1 MSDSIQQQYINY
13 SDFSVFI
20 DLKNLSFFYGNIV
33 GCVEGEALP
42 NLEILQFNS
51 QLDTAASI
59 VSCLDGLPSLKSLYL
74 FNNNFNKSSFH
85 VFETLSSK
93 LPNLEVLHLSGNYLT
108 NDILPSLEGF
118 TSLKKLYLEETGLDS
133 DLHMEALCS
142 KLKNLEV
149 LHLSYN
155 NFNHT
160 DIGSALSGL
169 SSLNSLYLRNTGL
182 TWRSILNISKW
193 SSLEILNLDDNGL
206 NKSESIFWRIKE
218 KDGFKSPINLQK
230 LRLSHN
236 NLPDEFLPSLSGLPF
251 LKSLHLTGNQLKGTL
266 NINEN
271 DGFKWP
277 TNLQELWLR
286 GNSLSNEF
294 VSSLSG
300 LSRLQSLDLSYN
312 QLEGAINISGLST
325 LSNLTNLDLSYNNIH
340 YSVANQDSKRVS
352 RLEVLNL
359 DENMIDGKKLRES
372 LRALSSSIKELQMSY
387 NNFTGTLL
395 AKDFHD
401 LSKLELLKLERN
413 DNMESEFFKSIG
425 NLTSLKVLSLS
436 YCQINDTLPAA
447 TDKDEFKW
455 PINLQK
461 LWLNYN
467 NLADEFLPSLSGLPL
482 LKSLH
487 LKANQLKVTLD
498 INENDGFKWPT
509 NLQELWLSHN
519 NLSNNFLSCL
529 SGLPRL
535 QSLDLSF
542 NQLEGAINIS
552 GLSTLINLT
561 NLDLSYNNIHY
572 FVANQD
578 SKRVS
583 RLEALNLDGNMIDGK
598 KLRESL
604 RALSSSMK
612 ELQMSHNHFIGTL
625 LAEDFHDLSKLEL
638 LKLEQNDNMESEFFK
653 SIGNLTSLKVLSLSY
668 CQINDALP
676 AATDWFKLKKLE
688 ELNLIQNGFER
699 FLPKSFI
706 NMTSLR
712 KLDLSQNHFMGKF
725 DSNIATLTSLEYFD
739 FTKNQFEVPVSFTP
753 FANHSRLKF
762 VYGKGNKVKLDSQ
775 HSLQT
780 WIPKFQLVS
789 LSLSSSIETS
799 SFQLPKFLL
808 YQKYLTSLDLSSLK
822 LEGGFPH
829 WLLENNTRLTEV
841 VFRNCSLNGTM
852 QIPLRP
858 LLELRSIDVSSN
870 IIIDEIPSKNI
881 SFIYPNL
888 RYLNMSRNHIQGSI
902 SREFGQMK
910 LYLLDLSYNQLS
922 GKISEDIFKAWHQLD
937 LLELSNNKLEGPIFT
952 IPTNLEFLS
961 LNDNNFSGRLPWN
974 IFNTSIVSLD
984 VSNNH
989 LVGKIPSLLN
999 NLSTLW
1005 ELRMSNNHFEGF
1017 IPLESTQLKDLK
1029 YLDLSQNNLF
1039 GLVPSFINSSVKFI
1053 HLSNNHLA
1061 GLPKKMFTE
1070 NSPLVMLD
1078 LSYNEISGG
1087 IQDMVKDLSYS
1098 KLNFLFLKGN
1108 HITGDIPK
1116 QLCQLIKLTMLDLS
1130 DNKLLGEIPH
1140 CLGTMP
1146 FDNNNLDPL
1155 LKASKGCFVEEYILQ
1170 QSQSEHKKEKLSF
1183 TSKKRIDTYTGSI
1196 LTYMCGVDLSN
1207 NKLKGNIPYEL
1218 GNLTKIQALNLS
1230 HNDLIGQIPDSFSK
1244 LVQTESLDLS
1254 FNKLSGEIP
1263 SKLNI
1268 LTSLEVLS
1276 VAHNNLSGPIPEWTN
1291 QFSTFDESSY
1301 EGNPFLCGPPLPK
1314 SCHPAPIVIPND
1326 LDSDK
1331 DDDWLVDM
1339 YVFYVSFVVSYT
1351 LALLT
1356 TATALYI
1363 NPSWRQAW
1371 FNYME
1376 FVILSCYYFIVDNF
1390 YRFCNAKM

>member
-312 QLEGAINISGLST
+312 QLEGAINISENDGFKWSTNLQELWLKNSSLSNNFLSSLSGLPRLQSLDLSFNQLEGAINISGLST

-447 TDKDEFKW
+447 TD
-455 PINLQK
+455 
-461 LWLNYN
+461 
-467 NLADEFLPSLSGLPL
+467 
-482 LKSLH
+482 
-487 LKANQLKVTLD
+487 
-498 INENDGFKWPT
+498 
-509 NLQELWLSHN
+509 
-519 NLSNNFLSCL
+519 
-529 SGLPRL
+529 
-535 QSLDLSF
+535 
-542 NQLEGAINIS
+542 
-552 GLSTLINLT
+552 
-561 NLDLSYNNIHY
+561 
-572 FVANQD
+572 
-578 SKRVS
+578 
-583 RLEALNLDGNMIDGK
+583 
-598 KLRESL
+598 
-604 RALSSSMK
+604 
-612 ELQMSHNHFIGTL
+612 
-625 LAEDFHDLSKLEL
+625 
-638 LKLEQNDNMESEFFK
+638 
-653 SIGNLTSLKVLSLSY
+653 
-668 CQINDALP
+668 
-676 AATDWFKLKKLE
+676 WFKLKKLE
-688 ELNLIQNGFER
+688 ELNLIQDGFEG
-699 FLPKSFI
+699 FLPKSFT

-725 DSNIATLTSLEYFD
+725 DSNIATLTSLEHFD
-739 FTKNQFEVPVSFTP
+739 FTENQFEVPVSFTP
-753 FANHSRLKF
+753 FANHSHLKF

-780 WIPKFQLVS
+780 WIPKFQLEM
-789 LSLSSSIETS
+789 LSLSSTIGTS
-799 SFQLPKFLL
+799 SFQFPKFLL
-808 YQKYLTSLDLSSLK
+808 YQKYLTSLDFSSLK

-829 WLLENNTRLTEV
+829 WLLENNTRLIEV
-841 VFRNCSLNGTM
+841 V
-852 QIPLRP
+852 
-858 LLELRSIDVSSN
+858 LE
-870 IIIDEIPSKNI
+870 
-881 SFIYPNL
+881 
-888 RYLNMSRNHIQGSI
+888 
-902 SREFGQMK
+902 
-910 LYLLDLSYNQLS
+910 
-922 GKISEDIFKAWHQLD
+922 
-937 LLELSNNKLEGPIFT
+937 
-952 IPTNLEFLS
+952 
-961 LNDNNFSGRLPWN
+961 
-974 IFNTSIVSLD
+974 IVL
-984 VSNNH
+984 
-989 LVGKIPSLLN
+989 
-999 NLSTLW
+999 
-1005 ELRMSNNHFEGF
+1005 
-1017 IPLESTQLKDLK
+1017 
-1029 YLDLSQNNLF
+1029 
-1039 GLVPSFINSSVKFI
+1039 
-1053 HLSNNHLA
+1053 
-1061 GLPKKMFTE
+1061 
-1070 NSPLVMLD
+1070 
-1078 LSYNEISGG
+1078 
-1087 IQDMVKDLSYS
+1087 
-1098 KLNFLFLKGN
+1098 
-1108 HITGDIPK
+1108 
-1116 QLCQLIKLTMLDLS
+1116 
-1130 DNKLLGEIPH
+1130 
-1140 CLGTMP
+1140 
-1146 FDNNNLDPL
+1146 
-1155 LKASKGCFVEEYILQ
+1155 
-1170 QSQSEHKKEKLSF
+1170 
-1183 TSKKRIDTYTGSI
+1183 
-1196 LTYMCGVDLSN
+1196 
-1207 NKLKGNIPYEL
+1207 
-1218 GNLTKIQALNLS
+1218 
-1230 HNDLIGQIPDSFSK
+1230 
-1244 LVQTESLDLS
+1244 
-1254 FNKLSGEIP
+1254 
-1263 SKLNI
+1263 
-1268 LTSLEVLS
+1268 
-1276 VAHNNLSGPIPEWTN
+1276 
-1291 QFSTFDESSY
+1291 
-1301 EGNPFLCGPPLPK
+1301 
-1314 SCHPAPIVIPND
+1314 
-1326 LDSDK
+1326 
-1331 DDDWLVDM
+1331 
-1339 YVFYVSFVVSYT
+1339 
-1351 LALLT
+1351 
-1356 TATALYI
+1356 
-1363 NPSWRQAW
+1363 
-1371 FNYME
+1371 
-1376 FVILSCYYFIVDNF
+1376 
-1390 YRFCNAKM
+1390 

>member
-271 DGFKWP
+271 DGFKWS
-277 TNLQELWLR
+277 TNLQELWLK
-286 GNSLSNEF
+286 NSSLSNNF
-294 VSSLSG
+294 LSSLSG
-300 LSRLQSLDLSYN
+300 LPRLQSLDLSFN

-447 TDKDEFKW
+447 TD
-455 PINLQK
+455 
-461 LWLNYN
+461 
-467 NLADEFLPSLSGLPL
+467 
-482 LKSLH
+482 
-487 LKANQLKVTLD
+487 
-498 INENDGFKWPT
+498 
-509 NLQELWLSHN
+509 
-519 NLSNNFLSCL
+519 
-529 SGLPRL
+529 
-535 QSLDLSF
+535 
-542 NQLEGAINIS
+542 
-552 GLSTLINLT
+552 
-561 NLDLSYNNIHY
+561 
-572 FVANQD
+572 
-578 SKRVS
+578 
-583 RLEALNLDGNMIDGK
+583 
-598 KLRESL
+598 
-604 RALSSSMK
+604 
-612 ELQMSHNHFIGTL
+612 
-625 LAEDFHDLSKLEL
+625 
-638 LKLEQNDNMESEFFK
+638 
-653 SIGNLTSLKVLSLSY
+653 
-668 CQINDALP
+668 
-676 AATDWFKLKKLE
+676 WFKLKKLE
-688 ELNLIQNGFER
+688 ELNLIQDGFEG
-699 FLPKSFI
+699 FLPKSFT

-725 DSNIATLTSLEYFD
+725 DSNIATLTSLEHFD
-739 FTKNQFEVPVSFTP
+739 FTENQFEVPVSFTP
-753 FANHSRLKF
+753 FANHSHLKF

-780 WIPKFQLVS
+780 WIPKFQLEM
-789 LSLSSSIETS
+789 LSLSSTIGTS
-799 SFQLPKFLL
+799 SFQFPKFLL
-808 YQKYLTSLDLSSLK
+808 YQKYLTSLDFSSLK

-829 WLLENNTRLTEV
+829 WLLENNTRLIEV
-841 VFRNCSLNGTM
+841 V
-852 QIPLRP
+852 
-858 LLELRSIDVSSN
+858 LE
-870 IIIDEIPSKNI
+870 
-881 SFIYPNL
+881 
-888 RYLNMSRNHIQGSI
+888 
-902 SREFGQMK
+902 
-910 LYLLDLSYNQLS
+910 
-922 GKISEDIFKAWHQLD
+922 
-937 LLELSNNKLEGPIFT
+937 
-952 IPTNLEFLS
+952 
-961 LNDNNFSGRLPWN
+961 
-974 IFNTSIVSLD
+974 IVL
-984 VSNNH
+984 
-989 LVGKIPSLLN
+989 
-999 NLSTLW
+999 
-1005 ELRMSNNHFEGF
+1005 
-1017 IPLESTQLKDLK
+1017 
-1029 YLDLSQNNLF
+1029 
-1039 GLVPSFINSSVKFI
+1039 
-1053 HLSNNHLA
+1053 
-1061 GLPKKMFTE
+1061 
-1070 NSPLVMLD
+1070 
-1078 LSYNEISGG
+1078 
-1087 IQDMVKDLSYS
+1087 
-1098 KLNFLFLKGN
+1098 
-1108 HITGDIPK
+1108 
-1116 QLCQLIKLTMLDLS
+1116 
-1130 DNKLLGEIPH
+1130 
-1140 CLGTMP
+1140 
-1146 FDNNNLDPL
+1146 
-1155 LKASKGCFVEEYILQ
+1155 
-1170 QSQSEHKKEKLSF
+1170 
-1183 TSKKRIDTYTGSI
+1183 
-1196 LTYMCGVDLSN
+1196 
-1207 NKLKGNIPYEL
+1207 
-1218 GNLTKIQALNLS
+1218 
-1230 HNDLIGQIPDSFSK
+1230 
-1244 LVQTESLDLS
+1244 
-1254 FNKLSGEIP
+1254 
-1263 SKLNI
+1263 
-1268 LTSLEVLS
+1268 
-1276 VAHNNLSGPIPEWTN
+1276 
-1291 QFSTFDESSY
+1291 
-1301 EGNPFLCGPPLPK
+1301 
-1314 SCHPAPIVIPND
+1314 
-1326 LDSDK
+1326 
-1331 DDDWLVDM
+1331 
-1339 YVFYVSFVVSYT
+1339 
-1351 LALLT
+1351 
-1356 TATALYI
+1356 
-1363 NPSWRQAW
+1363 
-1371 FNYME
+1371 
-1376 FVILSCYYFIVDNF
+1376 
-1390 YRFCNAKM
+1390 

>member
-1 MSDSIQQQYINY
+1 MKMKMKMKSVTLFFLFLLLLEALWCEGCLKEEREALSGLYSRLGNPLIGDVDTDCCQWGGVECNSSTGRVAGLDIFMWDSISQHYINC

-20 DLKNLSFFYGNIV
+20 DLKNLSFIG
-33 GCVEGEALP
+33 LP
-42 NLEILQFNS
+42 NLELFPIKNL
-51 QLDTAASI
+51 LD
-59 VSCLDGLPSLKSLYL
+59 
-74 FNNNFNKSSFH
+74 NFNKHSSFH

-93 LPNLEVLHLSGNYLT
+93 LPNLEVLRISGIYLT
-108 NDILPSLEGF
+108 NHILPSLEEF
-118 TSLKKLYLEETGLDS
+118 TSLKILSLQDTGLDS
-133 DLHMEALCS
+133 DLHIEALCS
-142 KLKNLEV
+142 KLRNLEV
-149 LHLSYN
+149 LDLSYN

-169 SSLNSLYLRNTGL
+169 SSLNSLYLENSGL
-182 TWRSILNISKW
+182 TWRSILNISKL

-206 NKSESIFWRIKE
+206 NNSKSIFWHIK
-218 KDGFKSPINLQK
+218 
-230 LRLSHN
+230 
-236 NLPDEFLPSLSGLPF
+236 
-251 LKSLHLTGNQLKGTL
+251 
-266 NINEN
+266 
-271 DGFKWP
+271 
-277 TNLQELWLR
+277 
-286 GNSLSNEF
+286 
-294 VSSLSG
+294 
-300 LSRLQSLDLSYN
+300 
-312 QLEGAINISGLST
+312 
-325 LSNLTNLDLSYNNIH
+325 
-340 YSVANQDSKRVS
+340 
-352 RLEVLNL
+352 
-359 DENMIDGKKLRES
+359 
-372 LRALSSSIKELQMSY
+372 
-387 NNFTGTLL
+387 
-395 AKDFHD
+395 
-401 LSKLELLKLERN
+401 
-413 DNMESEFFKSIG
+413 
-425 NLTSLKVLSLS
+425 
-436 YCQINDTLPAA
+436 
-447 TDKDEFKW
+447 DKDEFKW

-552 GLSTLINLT
+552 
-561 NLDLSYNNIHY
+561 
-572 FVANQD
+572 D